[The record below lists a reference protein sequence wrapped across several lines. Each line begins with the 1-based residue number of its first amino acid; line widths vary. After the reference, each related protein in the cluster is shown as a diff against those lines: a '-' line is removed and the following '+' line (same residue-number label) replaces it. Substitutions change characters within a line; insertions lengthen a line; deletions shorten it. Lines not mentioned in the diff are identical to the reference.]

1 MLTFIATDLQ
11 LYKIFNIK
19 QVSFF
24 GTQCN
29 EFTFIV
35 DDGLLMAST
44 SISGYGACETLI
56 PVTVLYNDLATKL
69 NEQHDCHITGR
80 MADIFFSFTCF
91 TLHLPES
98 HSYSWDKT
106 FFVIYISTIEQPAVV
121 NVGTAITVPP
131 VGLCDTQSYV

>member
-1 MLTFIATDLQ
+1 MGWEGR
-11 LYKIFNIK
+11 KRRGGWEGGGREGRGK
-19 QVSFF
+19 GRRCG
-24 GTQCN
+24 GTRKVVCP
-29 EFTFIV
+29 
-35 DDGLLMAST
+35 
-44 SISGYGACETLI
+44 GARAGSRRAC
-56 PVTVLYNDLATKL
+56 LATKL

>member
-80 MADIFFSFTCF
+80 MADIFFL
-91 TLHLPES
+91 LHAL
-98 HSYSWDKT
+98 HYT
-106 FFVIYISTIEQPAVV
+106 FLR
-121 NVGTAITVPP
+121 AIATP
-131 VGLCDTQSYV
+131 GIRHFL

>member
-56 PVTVLYNDLATKL
+56 PVTVLYNDLATGPPREGGSRGKCPGARGSQGGPEGPLNKKFKL
-69 NEQHDCHITGR
+69 
-80 MADIFFSFTCF
+80 
-91 TLHLPES
+91 
-98 HSYSWDKT
+98 
-106 FFVIYISTIEQPAVV
+106 V
-121 NVGTAITVPP
+121 
-131 VGLCDTQSYV
+131 